1 MGEVKLPKTEDE
13 KIQSSSRE
21 SEVNESVGDPEKVS
35 GEGSFPD
42 LSLGGHDVNN
52 EHVEKSAT
60 DEDEIME
67 DQRVETGTAEEKT
80 VKSEQLNGYSDVSEK
95 THPGAHWDVFRRQDV
110 PKLIEYLRE
119 HWTDFGR
126 PDSVTNDFV
135 SLIPSLF
142 RHLSW
147 FCYLHITDSS
157 VLIAGDTS
165 SLWGSS
171 ISQWGS

>member
-1 MGEVKLPKTEDE
+1 MCEVKLPKTEDE

-21 SEVNESVGDPEKVS
+21 SEVNESVGDPEKVP

-42 LSLGGHDVNN
+42 LSLGGLDVNN

-60 DEDEIME
+60 DEEEIME
-67 DQRVETGTAEEKT
+67 DQGVETGTGEEKT
-80 VKSEQLNGYSDVSEK
+80 VMLEQLNGESDVSEK

-119 HWTDFGR
+119 HWTDFGK

-135 SLIPSLF
+135 SLPSLF
-142 RHLSW
+142 RYLSW
-147 FCYLHITDSS
+147 FCDLHITDSS
-157 VLIAGDTS
+157 VFIPGDTS
-165 SLWGSS
+165 SLWGGS
-171 ISQWGS
+171 ISQCGS